1 MQKGRKGAAGLRKH
15 RLYLQNALLLAGSGL
30 ALRVLGMGFRVVLSG
45 YLGGE
50 GMGLYQLSLA
60 LYGVFSAFA
69 TAGIYVAATR
79 LAARSLA
86 RGQGAA
92 ATLRGLSPRT
102 SATRPTIQ
110 R

>member
-50 GMGLYQLSLA
+50 GMAVYQLIMA
-60 LYGVFSAFA
+60 LYGGFRAFA
-69 TAGIYVAATR
+69 TAA
-79 LAARSLA
+79 L
-86 RGQGAA
+86 
-92 ATLRGLSPRT
+92 
-102 SATRPTIQ
+102 
-110 R
+110 